1 MCLQPPENA
10 GCEFLIGS
18 KAGGPGQKA
27 CAWGCLGRFWVRAS
41 LRCPC
46 GLDAA
51 HMGSAVSDLAG
62 EHAGILSLIKCSPF
76 PYLLQVDN
84 YPSLPN
90 LTHRFL
96 I

>member
-1 MCLQPPENA
+1 
-10 GCEFLIGS
+10 
-18 KAGGPGQKA
+18 
-27 CAWGCLGRFWVRAS
+27 
-41 LRCPC
+41 
-46 GLDAA
+46 
-51 HMGSAVSDLAG
+51 MGSAVSDLAG

>member
-1 MCLQPPENA
+1 MCLHPPEST
-10 GCEFLIGS
+10 GCEFLTGS
-18 KAGGPGQKA
+18 KVGGSGQKV
-27 CAWGCLGRFWVRAS
+27 CAWGIWGVFGYM
-41 LRCPC
+41 CPC

-51 HMGSAVSDLAG
+51 QMGSVVSDLAG
-62 EHAGILSLIKCSPF
+62 KHAGILSLIKCSPF
-76 PYLLQVDN
+76 SYLLQVDN